1 MRMGKY
7 TLLKKFLLHKS
18 SFLLIIFTGIQQIIV
33 AFSTICIAK
42 LSNAI
47 VAKEGYW
54 LWLILF
60 ITSLFIVYLPS
71 GAAKYFL
78 TASLYDS
85 FKKYVDQ
92 FDKSFRGKAQYR
104 SSNELKEKYQPYFN
118 SEAWLVFSEALPFL
132 SDWFSIILNVCFNI
146 LALGLAINPIFIG
159 SYSVTLPLI
168 VICLNCTQKII
179 ENSSEIAQVSRAKM
193 MQSLLSGW
201 DSIFVGNRWNLNN
214 WRKLFDDKHHKA
226 RETSLRSVLL
236 VELTTSLSLIL
247 SLVPIIGSLVWLL
260 VTQHHNYALLT
271 ALVATLPR
279 QITTIQYMSDIV
291 SYSAQWNS
299 VKTRLE
305 GVAKSLKLPENSE
318 QFIGNISWGEI
329 YAQNGTTVTPIFSL
343 EDLEK
348 ITKGFGPDNV

>member
-1 MRMGKY
+1 M
-7 TLLKKFLLHKS
+7 
-18 SFLLIIFTGIQQIIV
+18 
-33 AFSTICIAK
+33 
-42 LSNAI
+42 
-47 VAKEGYW
+47 
-54 LWLILF
+54 
-60 ITSLFIVYLPS
+60 
-71 GAAKYFL
+71 
-78 TASLYDS
+78 
-85 FKKYVDQ
+85 
-92 FDKSFRGKAQYR
+92 
-104 SSNELKEKYQPYFN
+104 
-118 SEAWLVFSEALPFL
+118 VFSEALPFL

-214 WRKLFDDKHHKA
+214 WRKIFHDKHNKA
-226 RETSLRSVLL
+226 RETSLCSILL
-236 VELTTSLSLIL
+236 VEITTSISLIL
-247 SLVPIIGSLVWLL
+247 SLVPIIGSLVWLI
-260 VTQHHNYALLT
+260 VTQHHNYSLLT

-299 VKTRLE
+299 VKTRLH

-348 ITKGFGPDNV
+348 ITKGFGPGRITIRGRNGSGKSSLIALLKEKFGDNSFLLPSHSDLIFLSSYGKSLSTGEKMILILDEIKNDVKTNLLLLDEWDANLDHSNIGNISQKIKVIAKNICVIEVRHRE